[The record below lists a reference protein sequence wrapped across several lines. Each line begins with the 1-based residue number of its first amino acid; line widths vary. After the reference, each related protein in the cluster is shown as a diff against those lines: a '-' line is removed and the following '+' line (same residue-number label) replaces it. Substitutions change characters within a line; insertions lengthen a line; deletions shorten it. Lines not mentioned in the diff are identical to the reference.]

1 MFLNAGVID
10 RVALLDD
17 AQGRWQTTLDVDLR
31 SVIVGVTIA
40 AEEARKAKKEG
51 RGDSSSSSTSM
62 SIVVVAS
69 AGGLYPMP
77 SAPVYA
83 AAKGG
88 LVHFVRSAARGIFKE
103 TGARLSA
110 LCPEQVD
117 TALVAGVAEAG
128 LLPGKLEQLLT
139 VDAVADAA
147 VALGEDRNAV
157 GTALMVHVSGAL
169 LEAKTPRGFLVDDG
183 GRFSLRAKS
192 SSSSPSSSS
201 SSSSSP
207 PPPSAASR
215 ARAAWAQS
223 ASPASN
229 RAVVVQRPGTDFR
242 AATEVV
248 SMPLPI
254 QIPRRDPIVPRAPA
268 PRLPS
273 GLVLI
278 RRTFAGV
285 NASDVN
291 YAAGR
296 YAAAPGVGGD
306 GGGNGGGGGAIPGT
320 RGAEPPFGCGFEA
333 VGVVAAAADDVSS
346 FKPGDAVAQLSYDG
360 FAELSLARA
369 SRCFPISRPDA
380 AAVALLTSG
389 LTASIGLEVACK
401 PRKGETFLVT
411 AAAGGTGQF
420 VVQLAAAAGCR
431 VVATCGGPEKAEML
445 RGLGAERVIDYR
457 AENVGEVLKR
467 EFPQV
472 WKAFF
477 FFFFFSLSF
486 SLFFLS
492 FFFLSLS
499 HTKGTEKKSKTK
511 KNTAGRRHRL
521 GVGRRGHVRRLRP
534 LHQARHGP
542 HRRHRHDPRVPG
554 LGLEGGQGR
563 RRRRGP
569 PGAAPLARR
578 DGQGVFPAAPPVEGP
593 QAPRGAGAEAGV
605 GETQGRRRR
614 RQRQGPLWKRKEVR
628 RGRERGGGGRVAPE
642 REELREGRREAPGRR
657 RGAGGAL
664 PGVCGARGASWTGG
678 CEVEVVKEEREKERK
693 KERKKH
699 RRARRNTTVFFLFC
713 HSREGRA
720 PALYK

>member
-472 WKAFF
+472 RKAFF
-477 FFFFFSLSF
+477 FFFFSRSLSLSFF
-486 SLFFLS
+486 SLFF
-492 FFFLSLS
+492 FSLS
-499 HTKGTEKKSKTK
+499 HTPKELK
-511 KNTAGRRHRL
+511 KNQKQKKT
-521 GVGRRGHVRRLRP
+521 P
-534 LHQARHGP
+534 
-542 HRRHRHDPRVPG
+542 
-554 LGLEGGQGR
+554 
-563 RRRRGP
+563 
-569 PGAAPLARR
+569 
-578 DGQGVFPAAPPVEGP
+578 QGVDIVWESVGGAMFDACARSIKPVTGRIVVIGMIQEYQGSAWKEG
-593 QAPRGAGAEAGV
+593 RAGA
-605 GETQGRRRR
+605 
-614 RQRQGPLWKRKEVR
+614 
-628 RGRERGGGGRVAPE
+628 GGGGLPELLLWRGATAKGFFLLHHLSRAPRHLAALERRLASGKLRVAVDDGSGRGPFGKE
-642 REELREGRREAPGRR
+642 KRFEGVESVAEAVEWLQSGKSSGKVVVRLPGG
-657 RGAGGAL
+657 GAGQEGLYPGFVERGVL
-664 PGVCGARGASWTGG
+664 PGQGGAR
-678 CEVEVVKEEREKERK
+678 
-693 KERKKH
+693 
-699 RRARRNTTVFFLFC
+699 
-713 HSREGRA
+713 SR
-720 PALYK
+720 L